1 MKKLTQF
8 YIRTWNWWYRSDIA
22 SSTNSKCFLNW
33 KFRHPEWKSLLK
45 ENSTRH
51 VFLKFSPC
59 FSVKF
64 DHFGEHFFLKT
75 PMKCVYVC
83 LLLDLLISLYFNRKF
98 TRKLHCLH
106 QIAIPPFPRL
116 FNTLCLDSFPVFCQL
131 ILYISNVEIISKT
144 ISLSNIF
151 RNAEF

>member
-22 SSTNSKCFLNW
+22 SSTNRKCSLNW
-33 KFRHPEWKSLLK
+33 KFRHPERKSYLK

-51 VFLKFSPC
+51 VFFKFSPC

-64 DHFGEHFFLKT
+64 AHFSPKT

-83 LLLDLLISLYFNRKF
+83 LLQDLLISLYFNRKF

-106 QIAIPPFPRL
+106 QVTTPFSPSRQYTLFKLLCCFCFSAIWLPPSSYWRLCNFDFCAACPR
-116 FNTLCLDSFPVFCQL
+116 
-131 ILYISNVEIISKT
+131 IVEPK
-144 ISLSNIF
+144 F
-151 RNAEF
+151 K